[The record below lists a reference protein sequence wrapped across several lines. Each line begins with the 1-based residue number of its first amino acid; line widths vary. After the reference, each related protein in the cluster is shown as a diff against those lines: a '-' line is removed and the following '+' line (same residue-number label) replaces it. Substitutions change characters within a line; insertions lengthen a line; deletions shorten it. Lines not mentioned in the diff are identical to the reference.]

1 MQAQMQAVVLAGG
14 LATRMRPRTLT
25 VPKAMLEV
33 AGRPFV
39 DWQLERLAACGFR
52 DVVMCV
58 AHLAEQIQEHA
69 GDGSRYG
76 VRLRYANE
84 GKTLLGTAGAIR
96 AAHEQHPLEPT
107 FLVTYGDSYL
117 PFDYAE
123 PLRILRAH
131 DDCDGVMSVYRNQGA
146 WDASNT
152 SVSGD
157 GAWILRY
164 EKGVKDPALD
174 HIDYGATAL
183 RREIIAALPAGEPH
197 GLDAIQHELS
207 KRKRLRAFV
216 ARERFFEI
224 GSPEGLAALDS
235 HLRTRAS
242 AS

>member
-1 MQAQMQAVVLAGG
+1 VQAVVLAGG

-39 DWQLERLAACGFR
+39 DWQLERLAACGIR
-52 DVVMCV
+52 DVVLCV
-58 AHLAEQIQEHA
+58 AYLAEQIQEHVQ
-69 GDGSRYG
+69 DGARFG
-76 VRLRYANE
+76 VRVRYARE
-84 GKTLLGTAGAIR
+84 GAKLLGTAGAIR
-96 AAHEQHPLEPT
+96 AALGDHPLEPT

-123 PLRILRAH
+123 PLRILDAH
-131 DDCDGVMSVYRNQGA
+131 TDCDGVMSAYKNEGA

-157 GAWILRY
+157 GTSILRY

-183 RREIIAALPAGEPH
+183 RRAVIEALPLGVPH
-197 GLDAIQHELS
+197 GLDAIQHDLAA
-207 KRKRLRAFV
+207 RKRLRACV

-224 GSPEGLAALDS
+224 GSPEGLADLDS
-235 HLRTRAS
+235 HLRSRA
-242 AS
+242 